1 MSITRIGLSGV
12 LAAQANLNMTARN
25 IANLATPGYTRQG
38 VLLTT
43 RVGGGVEV
51 GSLIRF
57 GDNYKIQQ
65 KWLSQSPVG
74 QYSAAE
80 SYFRQLE
87 EVMGLEDGSVKAGMD
102 RFFGALDEA
111 SADATNPALR
121 QQVLMAA
128 GGLATSFNNLQQMMR
143 GQLDTLRQ
151 QSSATAGQI
160 NGLSESIADLNR
172 RIADA
177 EANGGAPSE
186 LIDQRDN
193 AIDQLAA
200 LAEIRTVRQPDG
212 TIDVN
217 LASGTPLVAG
227 SQVGKVS
234 VETKAN
240 GEFALNIEFGG
251 TTYPVDG
258 AKVGGTLGG
267 LYTFAQDTLL
277 PQMEAIRS
285 LAGEIAESF
294 NRQLQ
299 AGYGMDG
306 APGKPLFTFDP
317 ATGRLTV
324 NEMKPEELG
333 FSADPMAPGNSDN
346 LLRLIELRNQRID
359 LPGFGET
366 SLGDAYTLL
375 VGKLGSQSQQNQS
388 ALTMAGEMR
397 KQAEEAWLASAGING
412 DEEAI
417 NISEF
422 MQIYQANMKVISV
435 ANELFDATI
444 KSF

>member
-1 MSITRIGLSGV
+1 MSISRIGLSG
-12 LAAQANLNMTARN
+12 LLGAQANLNMTARN
-25 IANLATPGYTRQG
+25 IANLQTPGYTRQG
-38 VLLTT
+38 VLLTA

-51 GSLIRF
+51 GSLLRF
-57 GDNYKIQQ
+57 TDNYKIQQ
-65 KWLSQSPVG
+65 KWLSNGPVG
-74 QYSAAE
+74 QHSAAE

-102 RFFGALDEA
+102 KFFGALDEA
-111 SADATNPALR
+111 SADVTNPALR

-128 GGLATSFNNLQQMMR
+128 GGLASSFNNLQQMMR

-151 QSSATAGQI
+151 QSAATAGQI
-160 NGLSESIADLNR
+160 NGLSESIAELNR

-177 EANGGAPSE
+177 EATGGAPSE
-186 LIDQRDN
+186 LIDQRDM

-227 SQVGKVS
+227 NQVGKVN

-251 TTYPVDG
+251 TTYPIDG

-285 LAGEIAESF
+285 LAGEIAENF
-294 NRQLQ
+294 NKQLE

-306 APGKPLFTFDP
+306 SPGKPLFTFDP
-317 ATGRLTV
+317 ATGRLTL

-333 FSADPMAPGNSDN
+333 FSGDPKAPGNSDN
-346 LLRLIELRNQRID
+346 LLKLIELRNQRID

-397 KQAEEAWLASAGING
+397 KQAEEAWLSSAGING
-412 DEEAI
+412 DEEAL
-417 NISEF
+417 NLQEF
-422 MQIYQANMKVISV
+422 AQIYQANMKVISV
-435 ANELFDATI
+435 AAELFDATL

>member
-25 IANLATPGYTRQG
+25 TANLATPGYTRQG

-294 NRQLQ
+294 NKQLED
-299 AGYGMDG
+299 GYGMDG
-306 APGKPLFTFDP
+306 SPGKPLFTFDP
-317 ATGRLTV
+317 ATGRLTL

-333 FSADPMAPGNSDN
+333 FSADPTAPGNSDN
-346 LLRLIELRNQRID
+346 LLKLIELRNQRID

-397 KQAEEAWLASAGING
+397 KQAEEAWLSSAGING
-412 DEEAI
+412 DEEAM
-417 NISEF
+417 NLSEF
-422 MQIYQANMKVISV
+422 LQIYQANMKVISV

>member
-74 QYSAAE
+74 QHSAAE

-111 SADATNPALR
+111 SADPAKPALR

-240 GEFALNIEFGG
+240 GEFALNIESGG

-294 NRQLQ
+294 NKQLED
-299 AGYGMDG
+299 GYGMDG
-306 APGKPLFTFDP
+306 SPGKPLFTFDP
-317 ATGRLTV
+317 ATGRLTL

-333 FSADPMAPGNSDN
+333 FSGDPKTPGNSDN
-346 LLRLIELRNQRID
+346 LLKLIELRNQRID

-397 KQAEEAWLASAGING
+397 KQAEEAWLSSAGING
-412 DEEAI
+412 DEEAM
-417 NISEF
+417 NLNEF
-422 MQIYQANMKVISV
+422 LQIYQANMKVISV

>member
-12 LAAQANLNMTARN
+12 LAAQASLNMAARN
-25 IANLATPGYTRQG
+25 TANLATPGYTRQG
-38 VLLTT
+38 VLLNA

-217 LASGTPLVAG
+217 LASGAPLVAG
-227 SQVGKVS
+227 NQVGKVN

-285 LAGEIAESF
+285 LAGEIADNF
-294 NRQLQ
+294 NKQLQ

-306 APGKPLFTFDP
+306 SPGKPLFTFDP
-317 ATGRLTV
+317 ATGRLTL
-324 NEMKPEELG
+324 NDMKPEELG
-333 FSADPMAPGNSDN
+333 FSGDPNTPGNSDN
-346 LLRLIELRNQRID
+346 LLKLIELRNQRVD

-388 ALTMAGEMR
+388 ALAMAGEMR
-397 KQAEEAWLASAGING
+397 KQAEEAWLSSAGING
-412 DEEAI
+412 DEEAL
-417 NISEF
+417 NLQEF
-422 MQIYQANMKVISV
+422 AQVYQANMKVISV
-435 ANELFDATI
+435 AAELFDATL